1 MSMQGT
7 QTAEWFNRARA
18 VLVNG
23 VSSGF
28 RYLGDDDTLV
38 ISRGEGGH
46 VFDMDGR
53 RYIDYQCAWGPIIL
67 GHADPF
73 VTEAV
78 VRAARDGTTFA
89 MTQRREVE
97 AAEALLGAVKWA
109 DKIRFTNTGT
119 EATMHALRLAR
130 GWAGRDLVLKF
141 EGHYHGTHDYLL
153 FTTAGAPPA
162 HLGSRL
168 RPIPY
173 QASSGIPDAIRTYV
187 RTLPF
192 NDIEAVN
199 DFFDDHGHEIAAVIV
214 EPMAGN
220 AFGILPEPEF
230 LETLR
235 ARCSEYYAVLIF
247 DEVKT
252 GFRLSL
258 GGAVET
264 FGVVPDIATYA
275 KALGNGFPVAAIAL
289 SSDLVE
295 GWKLGGIAQA
305 GTYSGNGVATA
316 AAIATLDRLQ
326 NTDAFDRI
334 YKVGRAL
341 MEGLERVLA
350 EFGVEGKIL
359 GHPGMFSVYLGEGR
373 PTEYRDIAN
382 HNARLYTAVVEGM
395 IERGVMPCVDAREPW
410 FTCAAHTMEDVDQTL
425 DAFAMSLKE
434 SLARAG
440 SLPSHLDEAE

>member
-1 MSMQGT
+1 MSMQGA

-18 VLVNG
+18 ALVNG

-28 RYLGDDDTLV
+28 RYLGDDHTLV

-46 VFDMDGR
+46 VYDMDGK
-53 RYIDYQCAWGPIIL
+53 RYVDFQCAWGPIIL

-78 VRAARDGTTFA
+78 VAAARQGTTFA
-89 MTQRREVE
+89 MTQQREVE
-97 AAEALLGAVKWA
+97 AAEAVLAAVKWA

-130 GWAGRDLVLKF
+130 GWAGRDLVVKF
-141 EGHYHGTHDYLL
+141 EGHYHGTHDQLL

-173 QASSGIPDAIRTYV
+173 QASSGIPDAIRSFV

-192 NDIEAVN
+192 NDIEAVD
-199 DFFDDHGHEIAAVIV
+199 DFFEDHGHEIAAVIV

-220 AFGILPEPEF
+220 AFGIPPEPGF

-235 ARCSEYYAVLIF
+235 ARCSEYHAVLIF

-289 SSDLVE
+289 AADLVE

-305 GTYSGNGVATA
+305 GTFSGNGVATA
-316 AAIATLDRLQ
+316 AAIATIDRLEK
-326 NTDAFDRI
+326 TDAFERI
-334 YKVGRAL
+334 EKVGRAL
-341 MEGLERVLA
+341 MEGLEGVLA
-350 EFGVEGKIL
+350 EFGVEGMVL
-359 GHPGMFSVYLGEGR
+359 GHPAMFSVYLGEGR
-373 PTEYRDIAN
+373 PTEYRDIAD
-382 HNARLYTAVVEGM
+382 HNARLYTAVVEAM

-410 FTCAAHTMEDVDQTL
+410 FTCAAHTMEDVHLTL
-425 DAFAMSLKE
+425 EVFAESLRD

-440 SLPSHLDEAE
+440 TLPSHLDEAE

>member
-1 MSMQGT
+1 
-7 QTAEWFNRARA
+7 
-18 VLVNG
+18 
-23 VSSGF
+23 
-28 RYLGDDDTLV
+28 
-38 ISRGEGGH
+38 
-46 VFDMDGR
+46 
-53 RYIDYQCAWGPIIL
+53 
-67 GHADPF
+67 
-73 VTEAV
+73 V
-78 VRAARDGTTFA
+78 VAAARQGTTFA
-89 MTQRREVE
+89 MTQQREVE
-97 AAEALLGAVKWA
+97 AAEAVLAAVKWA

-130 GWAGRDLVLKF
+130 GWAGRDLVVKF
-141 EGHYHGTHDYLL
+141 EGHYHGTHDQLL

-192 NDIEAVN
+192 NDVEAVD

-220 AFGILPEPEF
+220 AFGIPPEPGF

-235 ARCSEYYAVLIF
+235 ARCSEYDAVLIF

-289 SSDLVE
+289 AAELVE

-305 GTYSGNGVATA
+305 GTFSGNGVATA
-316 AAIATLDRLQ
+316 AAIATIDRLE
-326 NTDAFDRI
+326 NTDAFGRI
-334 YKVGRAL
+334 EKVGRAL
-341 MEGLERVLA
+341 IEGLEGVLA
-350 EFGVEGKIL
+350 EFGVEGMVL
-359 GHPGMFSVYLGEGR
+359 GHPAMFSVYLGGGR
-373 PTEYRDIAN
+373 PTEYRDIAD

-410 FTCAAHTMEDVDQTL
+410 FTCAAHTMEDVHLTL
-425 DAFAMSLKE
+425 EVFADSLRE

-440 SLPSHLDEAE
+440 TLPSHLDEAE

>member
-1 MSMQGT
+1 MQGA
-7 QTAEWFNRARA
+7 QTAEWFKRARA
-18 VLVNG
+18 ALVNG

-46 VFDMDGR
+46 VYDMDGK
-53 RYIDYQCAWGPIIL
+53 RYVDFQCAWGPIIL

-73 VTEAV
+73 VTDAV
-78 VRAARDGTTFA
+78 VAAARQGTTFA
-89 MTQRREVE
+89 MTQQREVQ
-97 AAEALLGAVKWA
+97 AAEAVLAAVKWA

-130 GWAGRDLVLKF
+130 GWAGRDLVVKF
-141 EGHYHGTHDYLL
+141 EGHYHGTHDQLL

-192 NDIEAVN
+192 NDIEAVD

-220 AFGILPEPEF
+220 AFGIPPEPGF

-289 SSDLVE
+289 AADLVE

-305 GTYSGNGVATA
+305 GTFSGNGVASA
-316 AAIATLDRLQ
+316 AAIATIDRLEK
-326 NTDAFDRI
+326 TDAFQRI
-334 YKVGRAL
+334 EKVGTAL
-341 MEGLERVLA
+341 MEGLGGVLA
-350 EFGVEGKIL
+350 EFGVEGMVL
-359 GHPGMFSVYLGEGR
+359 GHPAMFSVYLGEGR
-373 PTEYRDIAN
+373 PTEYRDIAG
-382 HNARLYTAVVEGM
+382 HNARLYTAVVQGM

-410 FTCAAHTMEDVDQTL
+410 FTCAAHTMEDVHLTL
-425 DAFAMSLKE
+425 EVFAESLRE

-440 SLPSHLDEAE
+440 TLPSHLDEAE

>member
-1 MSMQGT
+1 MSTQGPL
-7 QTAEWFNRARA
+7 TADWFTRARA
-18 VLVNG
+18 ALVNG

-38 ISRGEGGH
+38 IARGEGGY
-46 VFDMDGR
+46 VYDMDGK

-73 VTEAV
+73 VSSAV
-78 VRAARDGTTFA
+78 AAAAGEGTTFA

-97 AAEALLGAVKWA
+97 AAEAILQAIKWA

-130 GWAGRDLVLKF
+130 GWGGRDLVVKF

-168 RPIPY
+168 RPVPY
-173 QASSGIPDAIRTYV
+173 QASSGIPDSIRSHI

-192 NDIEAVN
+192 NDIEAVD
-199 DFFDDHGHEIAAVIV
+199 DFFEDHGHEIAAVIV

-220 AFGILPEPEF
+220 TFGILPEPGF
-230 LETLR
+230 LEGLR
-235 ARCSEYYAVLIF
+235 AHCSENEAVLIF

-252 GFRLSL
+252 GFRISL
-258 GGAVET
+258 GGSVET
-264 FGVVPDIATYA
+264 FGVEPDIATYA

-289 SSDLVE
+289 SDTLVE
-295 GWKLGGIAQA
+295 GWALGGIAQA
-305 GTYSGNGVATA
+305 GTFSGNGIA
-316 AAIATLDRLQ
+316 AAAALATIDRLQ

-334 YKVGRAL
+334 EKVGTAL
-341 MEGLERVLA
+341 MEGLEGVLA
-350 EFGVEGKIL
+350 EFGVQGMAL
-359 GHPGMFSVYLGEGR
+359 GHPAMFSLYLGDGHPR
-373 PTEYRDIAN
+373 EYRDIAN
-382 HNARLYTAVVEGM
+382 HNARLYGAVVARM
-395 IERGVMPCVDAREPW
+395 IERGVMPCIDAREPW
-410 FTCAAHTMEDVDQTL
+410 FTCAAHTMDDVALTL
-425 DAFAMSLKE
+425 EVFQASLRE

-440 SLPSHLDEAE
+440 TLPSHLDEAD

>member
-1 MSMQGT
+1 MQGPL
-7 QTAEWFNRARA
+7 TADWFTRARA
-18 VLVNG
+18 ALVNG

-38 ISRGEGGH
+38 IARGEGGH
-46 VFDMDGR
+46 VYDMDGK

-78 VRAARDGTTFA
+78 TAAARDGTTFA

-97 AAEALLGAVKWA
+97 AAEAILGAIKWA
-109 DKIRFTNTGT
+109 GKIRFTNTGT

-130 GWAGRDLVLKF
+130 GWAGRDLVVKF

-173 QASSGIPDAIRTYV
+173 QASSGIPDSIRTYV

-192 NDIEAVN
+192 NDLDAVD
-199 DFFDDHGHEIAAVIV
+199 DFFDDHGHEIAAVIT

-220 AFGILPEPEF
+220 AFGILPEPGF
-230 LETLR
+230 LERLR
-235 ARCSEYYAVLIF
+235 VRCSEYDAVLIF

-289 SSDLVE
+289 SDTLVE
-295 GWKLGGIAQA
+295 GWAGGGIAQA
-305 GTYSGNGVATA
+305 GTYSGNGVAVA
-316 AAIATLDRLQ
+316 AASATLDRLQ
-326 NTDAFDRI
+326 HTDAYARI
-334 YKVGRAL
+334 EKVGRSL
-341 MEGLERVLA
+341 MEGLGAILA
-350 EFGVEGKIL
+350 ETGVEGMVL
-359 GHPGMFSVYLGEGR
+359 GHPAMFSIYLGEGR
-373 PTEYRDIAN
+373 PVDYRAIAP
-382 HNARLYTAVVEGM
+382 HNARLYGAVVEGM
-395 IERGVMPCVDAREPW
+395 IDRGVMPCIDAREPW
-410 FTCAAHTMEDVDQTL
+410 FICAAHTMDDVAVTL
-425 DAFAMSLKE
+425 EAFRE
-434 SLARAG
+434 SLREALAQAG
-440 SLPSHLDEAE
+440 TLPSHLDEAD

>member
-1 MSMQGT
+1 MSMQGA

-18 VLVNG
+18 ALVNG

-46 VFDMDGR
+46 VYDMDGK
-53 RYIDYQCAWGPIIL
+53 RYVDFQCAWGPIIL

-73 VTEAV
+73 VTDAV
-78 VRAARDGTTFA
+78 VAAARQGTTFA
-89 MTQRREVE
+89 MTQQREVE
-97 AAEALLGAVKWA
+97 AAEAVLAAVKWA

-141 EGHYHGTHDYLL
+141 EGHYHGTHDQLL

-192 NDIEAVN
+192 NDIEAVD

-220 AFGILPEPEF
+220 AFGIPPEPGF

-235 ARCSEYYAVLIF
+235 ARCSEYHAVLIF

-289 SSDLVE
+289 AADLVE

-305 GTYSGNGVATA
+305 GTFSGNGVATA
-316 AAIATLDRLQ
+316 AAIATIDRLEK
-326 NTDAFDRI
+326 TDAFQQI
-334 YKVGRAL
+334 EKVGSAL
-341 MEGLERVLA
+341 MEGLGGVLA
-350 EFGVEGKIL
+350 EFGVEGMVL
-359 GHPGMFSVYLGEGR
+359 GHPAMFSVFLGEGR
-373 PTEYRDIAN
+373 PTEYRDIAD
-382 HNARLYTAVVEGM
+382 HNARLYAAVVEGM
-395 IERGVMPCVDAREPW
+395 IKRGVMPCVDAREPW
-410 FTCAAHTMEDVDQTL
+410 FTCAAHTMEDVHLTL
-425 DAFAMSLKE
+425 EVFAESLRE

-440 SLPSHLDEAE
+440 TLPSHLDEAE